1 MEVLLSCSFSH
12 RGACE
17 RTELLHSPLLPYSET
32 KSFQDI
38 VNVLTLCPL
47 LCSRG
52 NNEY

>member
-12 RGACE
+12 RGAYEC
-17 RTELLHSPLLPYSET
+17 TELLHSPLLPYNET